1 MSWDG
6 KGKSSEFSQ
15 SFFVTP
21 AIFAKNYGTHSGISH
36 NFKDAPRSM
45 LGAQICDLWL
55 QDANIET
62 CGGEGGGNKCIKKWW
77 FIWVH
82 VKN

>member
-6 KGKSSEFSQ
+6 KGKSSEFNQ
-15 SFFVTP
+15 SFFVT

-62 CGGEGGGNKCIKKWW
+62 CGVEGGREGGINVSRNGDSSECM
-77 FIWVH
+77 
-82 VKN
+82 